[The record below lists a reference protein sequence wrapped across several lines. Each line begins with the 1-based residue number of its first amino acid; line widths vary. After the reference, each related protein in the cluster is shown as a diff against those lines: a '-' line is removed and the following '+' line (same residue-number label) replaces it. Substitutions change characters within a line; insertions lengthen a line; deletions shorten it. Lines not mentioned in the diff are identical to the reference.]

1 MGEWNAR
8 SRIRLRSFYLLLR
21 MHRCGQG
28 SVRSEAGPEG
38 KRASLSLSLRT
49 TLSLS
54 LSLTVFDAFSEHNK
68 QTPPRNLFSYVR
80 GHLPVYA
87 SFSTFSLARSFFF
100 SFLLSFFSSS
110 PFRIPSLSHLR
121 QWPVYEP
128 GRVRSLSLR
137 PDRTGNVH
145 LSSSY
150 IRGTETNGGKNF
162 GNFFHR
168 HVFVQEL
175 TNHLLTNPRQGC
187 DRAFQKERNWTN
199 VSSGIVQWEK
209 FVKTGFE
216 GFAPSLDGNHHL
228 RAVPFKARYACV
240 IGEKRGGRAFG
251 VAFED
256 RGCPT
261 LPPARSYV
269 ETPFAAQFRFVAP
282 PLPSANRIKRARL
295 GPLAATTMENQR
307 WKRRS
312 SCTYV
317 EDNSIESPI
326 FPNVSSLRRRDLS
339 DLHQERG
346 RSFFHFVGSRGAKSR
361 NERNGNDKWR

>member
-1 MGEWNAR
+1 MESNVGRHTDPGRTDSGVFAR
-8 SRIRLRSFYLLLR
+8 EVSATALSYRLDTIPLPVPVLSRPPSSGPVPSSAIHHDRRRLKSFRPAILYIHFSISRMNLCSREEAEILPFHGYEKEEMIRDRGKKEIKKKRNLEERTQRKYDRVYGSREVRRCRTRIRERRGGRKRRRNPSGGMECAFENPSTVFLPTLTYAPVRTRIGEKRSGAGGETRLALLVS
-21 MHRCGQG
+21 QDY
-28 SVRSEAGPEG
+28 A
-38 KRASLSLSLRT
+38 
-49 TLSLS
+49 LS

-150 IRGTETNGGKNF
+150 IRRRGAETKGRKNF

-199 VSSGIVQWEK
+199 VSSGIV
-209 FVKTGFE
+209 
-216 GFAPSLDGNHHL
+216 
-228 RAVPFKARYACV
+228 
-240 IGEKRGGRAFG
+240 
-251 VAFED
+251 
-256 RGCPT
+256 
-261 LPPARSYV
+261 
-269 ETPFAAQFRFVAP
+269 
-282 PLPSANRIKRARL
+282 
-295 GPLAATTMENQR
+295 
-307 WKRRS
+307 
-312 SCTYV
+312 
-317 EDNSIESPI
+317 
-326 FPNVSSLRRRDLS
+326 
-339 DLHQERG
+339 
-346 RSFFHFVGSRGAKSR
+346 
-361 NERNGNDKWR
+361 